1 MGVHRISGSIVLMMA
16 VSLLMQGGCS
26 LIIPEVELIQGLA
39 KLVGGLGE
47 VKLFQGLAP
56 LVGDLGEVGGVSR
69 VKAGDRGE

>member
-1 MGVHRISGSIVLMMA
+1 MGVHRISGSIVLMIA

-26 LIIPEVELIQGLA
+26 LIRPEVELIQGLA

-56 LVGDLGEVGGVSR
+56 LVGGLGEVSGVSR

>member
-1 MGVHRISGSIVLMMA
+1 MGVHRIIGSIVLMMA
-16 VSLLMQGGCS
+16 VSFLMQGGCS
-26 LIIPEVELIQGLA
+26 LIILEVELIQGLA

-56 LVGDLGEVGGVSR
+56 LVGDLGEVSGVSR